1 MATPSGGSDAEP
13 PRAQQRSLR
22 PPKAPAN
29 VCRPV
34 NVLPPVAGLH
44 VEHHDAKKNRWLS
57 YRLHGDIIT
66 DLKLQGYGACA
77 LDSCKE
83 VCIGVLKGLLAAVD
97 VKYEKGQLK
106 GGLSLFMQVPS
117 MRLTFE
123 HPQVKYA
130 LRKSVSAYDEVLA
143 GIVLMHWD
151 PTLLAAASEGAKS
164 QWTLA
169 KFAAGRSK
177 RLHIIALSTLLL
189 TYIFFGEAPF
199 KGAEPPVLPF
209 LLISRFTR

>member
-130 LRKSVSAYDEVLA
+130 LRKSVSARLQLHPWFTPQLVKQRPRRA
-143 GIVLMHWD
+143 C
-151 PTLLAAASEGAKS
+151 SS
-164 QWTLA
+164 S
-169 KFAAGRSK
+169 RS
-177 RLHIIALSTLLL
+177 LTTTPSTVSSLILVLLL
-189 TYIFFGEAPF
+189 SCSTCI
-199 KGAEPPVLPF
+199 
-209 LLISRFTR
+209 